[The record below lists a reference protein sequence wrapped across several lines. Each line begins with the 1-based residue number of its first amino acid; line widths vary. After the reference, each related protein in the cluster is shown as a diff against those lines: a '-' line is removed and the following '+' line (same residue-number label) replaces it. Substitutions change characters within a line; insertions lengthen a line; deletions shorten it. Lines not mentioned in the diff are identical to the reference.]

1 MWDHLMVAN
10 QTVAPSTATDPVQ
23 RAPFTLRGFL
33 PSIVVIGSY
42 LMIGFLAF
50 WPIFKG
56 FSRQYFATESDYEL
70 ALWYLA
76 WMPHA
81 LAHGLNPFFS
91 NAIFAPHGVN
101 LSANAAAPLLGI
113 ATTPIAWLS
122 PVAKVNLLTVL
133 AMPVSATA
141 AFVVLRKWQVWLPA
155 AALGGLIY
163 GFSPYMVGQSLAH
176 VSLTF
181 VPLPPFIALTVAS
194 IVERRRSPRRL
205 GVQLGLLVTAQYL
218 ISPEVLASVM
228 ICVVVALACI
238 AIRRRRNVYQLI
250 RALAVPVGVSL
261 LLAAVVLVYPV
272 WMLLAGPQHFT
283 GPTRGTVQIY
293 YNDLLNSV
301 VPGPMQRVSLGMG
314 STGARLLS
322 GDTVET
328 DGYIGV
334 PLLILSCYLFWW
346 SRRSPR
352 TQLAVILLVV
362 AAVLGLGPHLA
373 VDGRLSPIPL
383 PFLML
388 NHLPLLDNLL
398 PARMALEVGACLAAL
413 IAFGLDDMHRDP
425 ARADSGRRRS
435 AILAAVTLTVLV
447 VTWLPQWPYV
457 RSQTVNMPAVVARAV
472 PPGDPVVLTYPFP
485 SVDGVQAMMWQA
497 EDDFKFRLLGGYSY
511 HPTSSG
517 APTPYPSLMTPP
529 EVQQFLTASG
539 GCSLCGSAVPVSPQ
553 LVAST
558 RTFLSRYHVRSVVV
572 DRSVGS
578 GASVMELF
586 NDALGHPKISV
597 GHFAVWADWH
607 AVPKH
612 QVFPDLITKV
622 LIPAKG
628 VTLSGRAILDAAA
641 TDYLRITKVVFLLTD
656 TTHHAD
662 IIAVAHSTRFGWV
675 ATWDTNSR
683 PSGTYS
689 LQSVAYDSGGR
700 TTYSPGISVAV
711 HNR

>member
-1 MWDHLMVAN
+1 L
-10 QTVAPSTATDPVQ
+10 PST
-23 RAPFTLRGFL
+23 
-33 PSIVVIGSY
+33 VVIGSY
-42 LMIGFLAF
+42 LLIGFLAF

-56 FSRQYFATESDYEL
+56 FSRQYFASEPDYDL

-101 LSANAAAPLLGI
+101 LGANAAAPLLGI
-113 ATTPIAWLS
+113 ATTPLAWLS
-122 PVAKVNLLTVL
+122 PVAKVNLLTVF

-176 VSLTF
+176 ISLSF

-194 IVERRRSPRRL
+194 IVERRGSPRRL
-205 GVQLGLLVTAQYL
+205 GVQLGLLVAAQYL
-218 ISPEVLASVM
+218 ISPEVLASTM

-238 AIRRRRNVYQLI
+238 AIRRRRNVSQLI
-250 RALAVPVGVSL
+250 RTLAVPVGVSL
-261 LLAAVVLVYPV
+261 LLTVVILAYPV

-283 GPTRGTVQIY
+283 GPTPVQIY

-322 GDTVET
+322 GDIVET
-328 DGYIGV
+328 GGYIGV
-334 PLLILSCYLFWW
+334 PVLILTCYLSWR
-346 SRRSPR
+346 SRRSQR
-352 TQLAVILLVV
+352 TQLAVILLLV
-362 AAVLGLGPHLA
+362 AAGLSLGPHLS
-373 VDGRLSPIPL
+373 VDGRLSQIPL

-388 NHLPLLDNLL
+388 DHLPLLENLV
-398 PARMALEVGACLAAL
+398 PARMALEVGAFLAAL

-425 ARADSGRRRS
+425 ASIAEPGRRRKRS
-435 AILAAVTLTVLV
+435 VILALVTPAVLV

-457 RSQTVNMPAVVARAV
+457 RSQAVTMPAVVARAV
-472 PPGDPVVLTYPFP
+472 PPGNPVVLTYPFP
-485 SVDGVQAMMWQA
+485 SLFGMQAMMWQT

-511 HPTSSG
+511 HPNSSG
-517 APTPYPSLMTPP
+517 APTPFPSLMRPP
-529 EVQQFLTASG
+529 DVEQFLGANG
-539 GCSLCGSAVPVSPQ
+539 GYIFDGSAIPVSPQ

-558 RTFLSRYHVRSVVV
+558 RAFLSRYHVRLVVV

-578 GASVMELF
+578 SAPVMELF

-597 GHFAVWADWH
+597 GNFAVWADWH
-607 AVPKH
+607 GVPKH

-622 LIPAKG
+622 LIPANG
-628 VTLSGRAILDAAA
+628 VTLSGATVLDAIA
-641 TDYLRITKVVFLLTD
+641 TDYLRVTKVAFLLTD
-656 TTHHAD
+656 ASHHAD
-662 IIAVAHSTRFGWV
+662 MIAVARLTPFGWV
-675 ATWDTNSR
+675 ARWDTNSL

-700 TTYSPGISVAV
+700 TAYSPGIRINV

>member
-1 MWDHLMVAN
+1 MVAN
-10 QTVAPSTATDPVQ
+10 QTVARSTAIDPVQ
-23 RAPFTLRGFL
+23 NAPSTLRAIW
-33 PSIVVIGSY
+33 PSTVVIGSY
-42 LMIGFLAF
+42 LLIGFLAF

-56 FSRQYFATESDYEL
+56 FSRQYFATESDYDL

-76 WMPHA
+76 WMSHA

-101 LSANAAAPLLGI
+101 LGANAAAPLLGI
-113 ATTPIAWLS
+113 ATTPLAWLS
-122 PVAKVNLLTVL
+122 PVATTNLLIVL

-176 VSLTF
+176 PSLSF

-194 IVERRRSPRRL
+194 IVERRGSPRRL
-205 GVQLGLLVTAQYL
+205 GVQLGLLVAAQYL
-218 ISPEVLASVM
+218 ISPEVLASTM

-238 AIRRRRNVYQLI
+238 AIRRRRNVSQLI
-250 RALAVPVGVSL
+250 RTVAVPVGVSL
-261 LLAAVVLVYPV
+261 LLAAVVLAYPV

-283 GPTRGTVQIY
+283 GPTTAPIW

-322 GDTVET
+322 GDIVET
-328 DGYIGV
+328 GGYIGV
-334 PLLILSCYLFWW
+334 PLLILSCYLFWR

-352 TQLAVILLVV
+352 TQLAAILLLL

-388 NHLPLLDNLL
+388 NHLPLLDDLL
-398 PARMALEVGACLAAL
+398 PARMALEIGACLAAL

-425 ARADSGRRRS
+425 ASIAEPGRRRKRS
-435 AILAAVTLTVLV
+435 AVLAAVTLAVIV
-447 VTWLPQWPYV
+447 VTWLPQWPYA
-457 RSQTVNMPAVVARAV
+457 RSQAVTIPAVVARAV

-485 SVDGVQAMMWQA
+485 SLFGMQAMMWQT
-497 EDDFKFRLLGGYSY
+497 EDDFKFRLNGGYSY

-517 APTPYPSLMTPP
+517 APISGASPLRPL

-539 GCSLCGSAVPVSPQ
+539 GCSLCGSAIPVSPQ
-553 LVAST
+553 MVAST
-558 RTFLSRYHVRSVVV
+558 RTFLSRYHVRLVVV

-578 GASVMELF
+578 SAPVMELF

-597 GHFAVWADWH
+597 GNFAVWADWH
-607 AVPKH
+607 GVPKH
-612 QVFPDLITKV
+612 QVFPDLMTTV
-622 LIPAKG
+622 LIPANG
-628 VTLSGRAILDAAA
+628 ATLSGRVILDAVA

-662 IIAVAHSTRFGWV
+662 MIAVAHLTPFGW
-675 ATWDTNSR
+675 AARWDTNSF

-700 TTYSPGISVAV
+700 TTYSPDISITV

>member
-1 MWDHLMVAN
+1 MVAN
-10 QTVAPSTATDPVQ
+10 QTVVQSTATDQVES
-23 RAPFTLRGFL
+23 APSSLRGSL
-33 PSIVVIGSY
+33 PSTVVVGSY
-42 LMIGFLAF
+42 LLLGLVAF
-50 WPIFKG
+50 WPAFKG
-56 FSRQYFATESDYEL
+56 FSQQYFATQPDYDL

-81 LAHGLNPFFS
+81 LGHGLNPFLS

-113 ATTPIAWLS
+113 ATTPLAWLS
-122 PVAKVNLLTVL
+122 PIAKANLLMVL

-176 VSLTF
+176 ISLSF

-194 IVERRRSPRRL
+194 IVERRGSPRRL
-205 GVQLGLLVTAQYL
+205 GVQLGLLVIAQYL
-218 ISPEVLASVM
+218 ISPEVLVAVM

-238 AIRRRRNVYQLI
+238 TIRRRNVSQLI
-250 RALAVPVGVSL
+250 RTLVVPVGVSL
-261 LLAAVVLVYPV
+261 LLAAVVLAYPV

-283 GPTRGTVQIY
+283 GATRGTEEIY

-301 VPGPMQRVSLGMG
+301 VPGPMQKVSMGMG

-322 GDTVET
+322 GDIVET
-328 DGYIGV
+328 GGYIGV
-334 PLLILSCYLFWW
+334 PLLILTCYLSWR

-352 TQLAVILLVV
+352 TQLSLILSLVAV
-362 AAVLGLGPHLA
+362 VLGLGPHLA
-373 VDGRLSPIPL
+373 VDGRLSQIPL

-388 NHLPLLDNLL
+388 DHLPLLDNLL
-398 PARMALEVGACLAAL
+398 PARMALEVGAFLAAL

-425 ARADSGRRRS
+425 ASIAEPGRRRS
-435 AILAAVTLTVLV
+435 AILAAVTLAVLV

-457 RSQTVNMPAVVARAV
+457 RSQATTMPAVVARAV
-472 PPGDPVVLTYPFP
+472 PPGDPVVLTYPIPTVF
-485 SVDGVQAMMWQA
+485 GMQAMMWQA

-511 HPTSSG
+511 HPTSRG
-517 APTPYPSLMTPP
+517 APTPYPSLMRPSQ
-529 EVQQFLTASG
+529 VQQFLTASG
-539 GCSLCGSAVPVSPQ
+539 GFPLYGFATPVSPQ

-558 RTFLSRYHVRSVVV
+558 RTFLSRYHVRMVLV
-572 DRSVGS
+572 DRSVGTS
-578 GASVMELF
+578 TPVMELF

-597 GHFAVWADWH
+597 GNFAVWAEWH
-607 AVPKH
+607 GIPKH
-612 QVFPDLITKV
+612 QVFPDLITSV
-622 LIPAKG
+622 LRPANG
-628 VTLSGRAILDAAA
+628 ATLSGASLLDATA
-641 TDYLRITKVVFLLTD
+641 TDYLRVIKVVFLLTD

-662 IIAVAHSTRFGWV
+662 MIAVAHLTPFGWV
-675 ATWDTNSR
+675 ARWDTNSI

-689 LQSVAYDSGGR
+689 LQSLAYDSGGR
-700 TTYSPGISVAV
+700 TAYSPSIKIIAR
-711 HNR
+711 NQ